1 MNKNNTSKDF
11 QNYKNK
17 SKSFD
22 SFNGTEINV
31 FVKVPTGYD
40 DYGRVS
46 SFELARFGT
55 VSSISAIE
63 NYSVTPIIAIGFS
76 KPTNVA
82 TGSSMV
88 SGNMVFETL
97 NQGFVNDIKDILKKA
112 GVGNI
117 EVDIEMD
124 SENNDKPKYH
134 LSEITDINDFPKVD
148 LVLIGVKQNDPNK
161 KIEKQIVGVRFN
173 TGASSIGITQISV
186 REQYQFIAIRMED
199 FRPVIGADEEN
210 DETVQ
215 TADESLF
222 FM

>member
-1 MNKNNTSKDF
+1 MSQNNVPKEF

-22 SFNGTEINV
+22 SFNGTEIKI

-46 SFELARFGT
+46 SFELVEFGK

-63 NYSVTPIIAIGFS
+63 NYSTTPLVAIGFS
-76 KPTNVA
+76 KPIGIA

-88 SGNMVFETL
+88 SGSMVFETM
-97 NQGFVNDIKDILKKA
+97 NQGFVNDIKEVLKKA

-117 EVDIEMD
+117 DIDIEMD
-124 SENNDKPKYH
+124 DTNSETPKYH
-134 LSEITDINDFPKVD
+134 LSEITEINDFPKVD
-148 LVLIGVKQNDPNK
+148 LVMIGVKQNDPNK
-161 KIEKQIVGVRFN
+161 KIEKQIIGVRFN
-173 TGASSIGITQISV
+173 TGASAIGITQISV
-186 REQYQFIAIRMED
+186 REQYQFIAVRMED
-199 FRPVIGADEEN
+199 FRPVIGAEEEAE
-210 DETVQ
+210 ETVS
-215 TADESLF
+215 TAEESLF